1 MPVLG
6 IISCHPP
13 IIIPEIGGN
22 ETKKVQKTIDALKLA
37 ASEVEKFN
45 PEVTLIMSPHAV
57 ALNGEKVPVQVTDK
71 YTGDF
76 ADFGAPHVTMRY
88 DCSTEDAYA
97 LKGCGA
103 SAIRYGLMDHG
114 SMVPL
119 YYLRPSSP
127 LVIMGYAFSLSTKGY
142 ITFGSCMRQLFEGR
156 RVLFIASGDLSHR
169 LLPDAPAGYHPD
181 AKRFDLKLVEAV
193 KNWSLDKYLLLEDFR
208 DLAGECGYWSIAT
221 LFGFMGPKAESDVL
235 SYEGPFGV
243 GYAVAVVKES
253 GE

>member
-13 IIIPEIGGN
+13 MIIPDIGGM

-37 ASEVEKFN
+37 ASEVERFD
-45 PEVTLIMSPHAV
+45 PELTLIMSPHAV
-57 ALNGEKVPVQVTDK
+57 ALNGEKIPVQVTDR

-76 ADFGAPHVTMRY
+76 GDFGASQVNMRY
-88 DCSTEDAYA
+88 DCSAEDAYA
-97 LKGCGA
+97 LRECGA

-119 YYLRPSSP
+119 YYLRPNSP
-127 LVIMGYAFSLSTKGY
+127 LIIMGYAFSLPTDGY
-142 ITFGSCMRQLFEGR
+142 IAFGSCMRQLFENR

-181 AKRFDLKLVEAV
+181 AKLFDSKLIEAV
-193 KNWSLDKYLLLEDFR
+193 REWSLDRYLLLEDFR

-221 LFGFMGPKAESDVL
+221 LFGFMGPQAKSDVL

>member
-1 MPVLG
+1 VPVLG

-88 DCSTEDAYA
+88 DCSTKDAYA

-127 LVIMGYAFSLSTKGY
+127 LVIMGYAFLLSTKGY

>member
-1 MPVLG
+1 MNGIGPGSKVVATRDYLSVGVGNALIGRVIDGMGRPIDGKGEIVTETTYPV
-6 IISCHPP
+6 
-13 IIIPEIGGN
+13 
-22 ETKKVQKTIDALKLA
+22 KTIDALKLA

-127 LVIMGYAFSLSTKGY
+127 LVIMGYAFSLSTKV
-142 ITFGSCMRQLFEGR
+142 T
-156 RVLFIASGDLSHR
+156 
-169 LLPDAPAGYHPD
+169 LLLAPA
-181 AKRFDLKLVEAV
+181 
-193 KNWSLDKYLLLEDFR
+193 
-208 DLAGECGYWSIAT
+208 
-221 LFGFMGPKAESDVL
+221 
-235 SYEGPFGV
+235 
-243 GYAVAVVKES
+243 
-253 GE
+253 